1 MTWLVERMLD
11 LIELIVN
18 WFNSRKYG
26 AMARRFGRDPAEDDG
41 RQGMIILQIDGLSHQ
56 TLQEAMAQG
65 SMPNL
70 RRLLERDGYRLH
82 SWWCGIPSS
91 TPAIQ
96 GGLMYGNNWNVP
108 AFRWYEKAAGR
119 SMVSKNPRDARLLQ
133 ERLSGGR
140 PGLLADGSSYVNIFD
155 GGARLSMFTVAAL
168 GGEHLFENVRGFG
181 FAMLL
186 VFSPVRLLRI
196 IGSVAWDLGR
206 DLRQRLV
213 SRFDTRMGQR
223 RRPFSLAASMAQ
235 TFATVVFRELQTF
248 GVLMDVYRRVPA
260 IYANFY
266 GYDDMAHQL
275 GTLDPETARVLK
287 SIDGRIHEIDVA
299 RRRFAARRA
308 YDLIILSDHGM
319 SPCTPFR
326 ELYGQTLGETLAA
339 LVWQDRRQVAVDE
352 SGSGQWR
359 TEAETRY
366 LLEELESVKANLAPR
381 GQRLATAL
389 IDFVARRVPEVPL
402 EEADWDLARQRDL
415 VLRNSGTVSL
425 VYFTVTPY
433 QMDLSEI
440 ELLYP
445 GLLRDLV
452 EHPGLGLV
460 LGRERGQPMVMTLRG
475 PRRLWPLDDDLVR
488 DLLDSLPD
496 MELAAQQ
503 LCRQMS
509 FPAAGDLVLYGR
521 WDGDGHVVAFEP
533 HWATHGG
540 LGGEQNVPFI
550 MVGPEL
556 PWDLDGITDS
566 IQLHRL
572 FIQRYGADGRLERG
586 PHQKQ
591 PLAAFDLTRRPHPI
605 TIHPCQ
611 GPFV

>member
-1 MTWLVERMLD
+1 MTWLVERVLD
-11 LIELIVN
+11 LIELVVG

-26 AMARRFGRDPAEDDG
+26 AMARRFGRLPAEDDG
-41 RQGMIILQIDGLSHQ
+41 RRGMIILQIDGLSHK

-65 SMPNL
+65 SMPHL
-70 RRLLERDGYRLH
+70 RRLVEHDAYRVH
-82 SWWCGIPSS
+82 RWWCGIPSS

-108 AFRWYEKAAGR
+108 AFRWYEKPAGR
-119 SMVSKNPRDARLLQ
+119 TMVSKNPRDARLLQ

-140 PGLLADGSSYVNIFD
+140 PGLLAEGSSYVNIFD

-181 FAMLL
+181 FALLL
-186 VFSPVRLLRI
+186 VFSPIRLLRI
-196 IGSVAWDLGR
+196 VGSVGWDLAR

-235 TFATVVFRELQTF
+235 TFATVVFREVQTF

-266 GYDDMAHQL
+266 GYDDVAHQL
-275 GTLDPETARVLK
+275 GPLDGETMRVLR

-299 RRRFAARRA
+299 RRRFAARRV
-308 YDLIILSDHGM
+308 YDLIVLSDHGM
-319 SPCTPFR
+319 SPCTPFQ
-326 ELYGQTLGETLAA
+326 ELYRQTLGETLAA
-339 LVWQDRRQVAVDE
+339 LVQRDSRQVAVDE
-352 SGSGQWR
+352 SGGGPWR
-359 TEAETRY
+359 AEVETRY
-366 LLEELESVKANLAPR
+366 LLEELESVKGNLSPR
-381 GQRLATAL
+381 GQRLATAMV
-389 IDFVARRVPEVPL
+389 DFIARRVPAGPP
-402 EEADWDLARQRDL
+402 EEADWDLARHRDL

-460 LGRERGQPMVMTLRG
+460 LGRERGHPMVMTLRG
-475 PRRLWPLDDDLVR
+475 PRRLCPPDDDLVR

-496 MELAAQQ
+496 AELAARQ
-503 LCRQMS
+503 LCRQVS
-509 FPAAGDLVLYGR
+509 FPSAGDLVLYGR
-521 WDGDGHVVAFEP
+521 WDADGHVVAFEP

-540 LGGEQNVPFI
+540 LGGEQNRPFI
-550 MVGPEL
+550 MVAEEL
-556 PWDLDGITDS
+556 PWDLDEITDP
-566 IQLHRL
+566 IQLHKL
-572 FIQRYGADGRLERG
+572 LVQRYRDGGRLEPELG
-586 PHQKQ
+586 PGMAGTDQS
-591 PLAAFDLTRRPHPI
+591 PI
-605 TIHPCQ
+605 
-611 GPFV
+611 